1 MSGKI
6 SIIVR
11 TKNEE
16 RWIAQCLSAIGKQ
29 SYENRE
35 IILVDNDSS
44 DKTVQIASSFG
55 VKHINYTS
63 EDGFRPGR
71 AINLG
76 IEASDGEF
84 IVIISGHCIPT
95 NDKWLETLI
104 ANIGDDEI
112 AGVYGRQEPL
122 SFTSDLDKRDL
133 AITFG
138 LDKKIQV
145 KDPFFHNANSA
156 ISRSIWEKF
165 PFDNEC
171 TNIEDRIWGLEVI
184 SAGKKIVYEPE
195 ASVFHHHGIHH
206 GQNEDRA
213 NNIVRIMES
222 LTNGKDT
229 PQNHDDLNIAAFIPI
244 RGDLIHLGNQ
254 CLLKHSIDKI
264 IGIEMI
270 NEIVVA
276 TDSPKTA
283 EIAKMLGATQ
293 IIMRP
298 IELSEAY
305 VGVAEVIKFT
315 LDEYE
320 KTNPEIDLIVFLEET
335 YPFRDALEI
344 EGMIKALLKQ
354 GSDSLIAV
362 TNERKGC
369 WLRNENKVTPIIEQ
383 NFMPRD
389 LDSKGVSTAQ
399 IGYCTLLRPQYVRFG
414 DILGPDVALFN
425 INKSINCI
433 EIRGR
438 EDMKDYLN
446 LLGNASN

>member
-1 MSGKI
+1 MRGKA

-44 DKTVQIASSFG
+44 DKTIQIASKFN
-55 VKHINYTS
+55 VKHVNYHS
-63 EDGFRPGR
+63 EDGFKPGR

-95 NDKWLETLI
+95 NNKWLETLLK
-104 ANIGDDEI
+104 NIGDDEV

-122 SFTSDLDKRDL
+122 SFTSNLDKRDL

-138 LDKKIQV
+138 LDKKIQQ

-156 ISRSIWEKF
+156 ITRSTWEKF

-184 SAGKKIVYEPE
+184 KAGKKIVYEPV

-206 GQNEDRA
+206 GQNEGRA
-213 NNIVRIMES
+213 NNIVRIMDS
-222 LTNGKDT
+222 LTNGKDK
-229 PQNHDDLNIAAFIPI
+229 PQNHNNLNIAAFIPI
-244 RGDLIHLGNQ
+244 RGDLIHIGDRY
-254 CLLKHSIDKI
+254 LLKHTIDRI
-264 IGIEMI
+264 IGIEMV

-276 TDSPKTA
+276 TDSVKTA
-283 EIAKMLGATQ
+283 EIAKILGATQ

-298 IELSEAY
+298 SELSEAY

-335 YPFRDALEI
+335 YPFRTKVDI
-344 EGMIKALLKQ
+344 EGMINALLNQ

-362 TNERKGC
+362 TDERKGC
-369 WLRNENKVTPIIEQ
+369 WFKDEEKVTPIIEQ
-383 NFMPRD
+383 NFMPRN
-389 LDSKGVSTAQ
+389 LDSKGISTAQ

-425 INKSINCI
+425 ISKSINCI

-438 EDMKDYLN
+438 EEMKDYLN
-446 LLGNASN
+446 LLANAPN

>member
-1 MSGKI
+1 MNAKV

-16 RWIAQCLSAIGKQ
+16 RWIAQCLSAIERQ
-29 SYENRE
+29 SYKNRE
-35 IILVDNDSS
+35 LILVDNDSS
-44 DKTVQIASSFG
+44 DKTVEIASNFN
-55 VKHINYTS
+55 VKYIKYS
-63 EDGFRPGR
+63 PEDGFKPGR

-76 IEASDGEF
+76 IEASSGEF
-84 IVIISGHCIPT
+84 IVILSGHCIPT
-95 NDKWLETLI
+95 NDKWLERLI
-104 ANIGDDEI
+104 ENLDNDEI

-122 SFTSDLDKRDL
+122 SFTSNLDKRDL

-138 LDKKIQV
+138 LDKKVQV

-156 ISRSIWEKF
+156 ITRSIWEKF
-165 PFDNEC
+165 PFDNDC
-171 TNIEDRIWGLEVI
+171 TNIEDRIWGLQVI

-206 GQNEDRA
+206 DLNEDRA

-222 LTNGKDT
+222 LPTGKDKSKILE
-229 PQNHDDLNIAAFIPI
+229 NLNIVVFIPI
-244 RGDLIHLGNQ
+244 RGNLIHFEDQ
-254 CLLKHSIDKI
+254 YLLKHTISQIE
-264 IGIEMI
+264 GIEI
-270 NEIVVA
+270 IKEIVVA

-283 EIAKMLGATQ
+283 EIAMMLGATK

-298 IELSEAY
+298 SKLSEPY

-320 KTNPEIDLIVFLEET
+320 KTSPKIDLIVFLEET
-335 YPFRDALEI
+335 YPYRRGADI
-344 EGMIKALLKQ
+344 VDMIKVLLEQ

-369 WLRNENKVTPIIEQ
+369 WFRDENKITPIIEQ
-383 NFMPRD
+383 NFMPRN

-414 DILGPDVALFN
+414 DILGPDVALYN
-425 INKSINCI
+425 ISKSINCI
-433 EIRGR
+433 EIRGD
-438 EDMKDYLN
+438 EEMKDYLN
-446 LLGNASN
+446 LLGNKSN